1 MEQIFGTVAV
11 VGLGYVGLPL
21 AVEFGKRLPTIGF
34 DICQHSIDQLRDA
47 IDPSGELG
55 EEQMQQAHLLTYT
68 SDPAALRCA
77 DIIIVAVPTP
87 VDAANQPDLSP
98 LIRAS
103 EAVGRNMKPGALV
116 IYESTVYPGATEERC
131 IPALQEASGL
141 VWKEGFTVGYS
152 PERINP
158 GDRTH
163 TLCDIVK
170 VVSGDS
176 PQSLQTVAALY
187 ELIVRPGVHR
197 APSIKVAEAAK
208 VIENTQRDLNIALM
222 NELSLIFSELKIDTC
237 QVLEAANTKWNFL
250 DFKPGLV
257 GGHCIGV
264 DPYYLTYKAE
274 SHGYHPQVILAGRR
288 INDGMGK
295 WIVEKTI
302 KLLIAAN
309 RVVKGSTINVLGI
322 TFKENCADVRNS
334 KVHDIIVELR
344 AYGVNVHVHDPL
356 ADAATVMREY
366 DCALSSWEQLP
377 AGDAM
382 IVAVPHEAYRRT
394 SLQQMR
400 TKLLPGACVIDVKAV
415 LDRESYE
422 AEGYHFWRL

>member
-1 MEQIFGTVAV
+1 MDTTLGTVAV

-21 AVEFGKRLPTIGF
+21 AVEFGRHLPTIGF
-34 DICQHSIDQLRDA
+34 DICRRSIEQYRDA
-47 IDPSGELG
+47 IDPAGELTAQ
-55 EEQMQQAHLLTYT
+55 QMQQATHLVY
-68 SDPAALRCA
+68 SEDPAVLRDA
-77 DIIIVAVPTP
+77 DIIVVAVPTP

-98 LIRAS
+98 LLKAS
-103 EAVGRNMKPGALV
+103 ETVATHMKRGAL
-116 IYESTVYPGATEERC
+116 IIFESTVFPGATEERC
-131 IPALQEASGL
+131 IPVLETVSGL
-141 VWKEGFTVGYS
+141 RWKEDFNVGYS

-158 GDRTH
+158 GDRKH
-163 TLCDIVK
+163 TLCEVVK
-170 VVSGDS
+170 VVSADT
-176 PQSLQTVAALY
+176 PKSLATVAGLY
-187 ELIVRPGVHR
+187 ELIIRPGVHR

-222 NELSLIFSELKIDTC
+222 NELSVIFSELKIDTC

-288 INDGMGK
+288 INDAMGK

-302 KLLIAAN
+302 KQMIAAN
-309 RVVKGSTINVLGI
+309 RVVKGATVNVLGF

-334 KVHDIIVELR
+334 KVNDIVVELR

-356 ADAATVMREY
+356 ADSVMVARQYGFELT
-366 DCALSSWEQLP
+366 AWERLP
-377 AGDAM
+377 AADAM
-382 IVAVPHEAYRRT
+382 IVAVPHEAYR
-394 SLQQMR
+394 SKAMSAMHE
-400 TKLLPGACVIDVKAV
+400 KLLPGACVVDVKSV
-415 LDRESYE
+415 LDRNAYE
-422 AEGYHFWRL
+422 AQGYHFWRL